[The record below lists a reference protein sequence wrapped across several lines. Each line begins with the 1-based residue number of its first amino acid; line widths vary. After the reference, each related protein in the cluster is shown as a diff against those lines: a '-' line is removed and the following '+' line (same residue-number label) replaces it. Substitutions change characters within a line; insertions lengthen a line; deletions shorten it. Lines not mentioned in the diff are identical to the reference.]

1 MKKKFFAA
9 AAVIAAMPFG
19 LAAQSAVDAY
29 NITPAELRGTA
40 RFVSMGG
47 AFTSLGGDLSTL
59 TQNPAGIG
67 VYRRS
72 EVGLTFDISIRKFS
86 THTSPATFENG
97 QAFNGSIKS
106 DKTKADFDNFGYI
119 GTTQLNG
126 MLRNFNWGLSYNR
139 LNSFY
144 REYTGYNASTTS
156 SLSNYIA
163 GFSGG
168 YPATGQG
175 GLDFI
180 TDSNGADVYNPYSDS
195 GNDWLSIL
203 AYTGGLINL
212 RPGTTDQY
220 QGLFNGSTVGDAAY
234 RVREQ
239 GYVDEYNIDFGGNVS
254 DILYWGIGVGIND
267 LSYRRDVMYSE
278 SMADA
283 AIESGGKIVN
293 GDAGFDLSN
302 TKLITGTGANIKLGV
317 IIRPADIFRIGFA
330 VHTPTWYHL
339 RSQGDAD
346 VSASYYNP
354 SLPESQ
360 TNPNQ
365 PYTYTDMFDYN
376 WRLNSP
382 WRFMVGASLVLGSNA
397 IVSLD
402 YERVAFNDMTVK
414 YQTWDSYNGGDFVS
428 DDNVN
433 SDIKNYYQGANIVR
447 LGLEYRL
454 TPQFSVRAGYNF
466 QTSNVRNAAYDG
478 NEEIF
483 TSGTDPSFSFNNTTQ
498 NVCFGIGYRYKSW
511 YIDAAYQYAH
521 RTGKFMAYTNYD
533 GVTAPSAKLTDNRH
547 NIVIS
552 TGFKF

>member
-1 MKKKFFAA
+1 MKKKFIAT
-9 AAVIAAMPFG
+9 AAVLAAMPFG

-29 NITPAELRGTA
+29 NITPTELRGTA

-72 EVGLTFDISIRKFS
+72 EVGLTFDVSIRKFS

-97 QAFNGSIKS
+97 QTFNGVLKTN
-106 DKTKADFDNFGYI
+106 KTKADFDNFGYI
-119 GTTQLNG
+119 GTARLNG
-126 MLRNFNWGLSYNR
+126 ALRNFNWGVSYNR
-139 LNSFY
+139 LSSFH
-144 REYTGYNASTTS
+144 REYTGYNAATTG

-163 GFSGG
+163 GFSNG
-168 YPATGQG
+168 YPATGEG

-180 TDSNGADVYNPYSDS
+180 TNSNGADVYNPYTDS

-203 AYTGGLINL
+203 AYTGGMINL
-212 RPGTTDQY
+212 QPGTSDRY
-220 QGLFNGSTVGDAAY
+220 QGLFKSNTVGDAAY
-234 RVREQ
+234 RVSEQ

-254 DILYWGIGVGIND
+254 DIVYWGIGVGIND
-267 LSYRRDVMYSE
+267 LSYRRDVLYSE

-283 AIESGGKIVN
+283 AIESGGSIVN

-317 IIRPADIFRIGFA
+317 IIRPVDIFRIGFA

-346 VSASYYNP
+346 ISGSYYDP
-354 SLPESQ
+354 SKPESS

-402 YERVAFNDMTVK
+402 YERVAYNDMKVK
-414 YQTWDSYNGGDFVS
+414 YQTWNNYNGGEFVS

-433 SDIKNYYQGANIVR
+433 GDIKTYYQGANIVR
-447 LGLEYRL
+447 LGLEYRIS
-454 TPQFSVRAGYNF
+454 PQFSVRAGYNY

-483 TSGTDPSFSFNNTTQ
+483 TSGTDPSFSFNNNTQ
-498 NVCFGIGYRYKSW
+498 NISFGIGYRYKAW